1 MTLVRFSSIATF
13 AAAACL
19 SASLALLAAA
29 PARADADDGHGKRGK
44 HSEAHEA
51 KVKGDAVHG
60 KVVFDQCKVCHSL
73 DAGKNG
79 VGPSLKGI
87 VGTAAGDVAGY
98 TFSPAMKKSGLT
110 WTPDTLSAFLQSPM
124 KKVPGTKMPF
134 AGLPN
139 AKDRD
144 DVIAYLAKN

>member
-1 MTLVRFSSIATF
+1 MTLVRFTSIANF
-13 AAAACL
+13 AAGAAI
-19 SASLALLAAA
+19 LAGLAFAM
-29 PARADADDGHGKRGK
+29 PAQAQAGKAK
-44 HSEAHEA
+44 A

-60 KVVFDQCKVCHSL
+60 AVVFNQCKACHSL

-87 VGTAAGDVAGY
+87 VGTKAADVPGY
-98 TFSPAMKKSGLT
+98 TFSPAMKKSGLV
-110 WTPDTLSAFLQSPM
+110 WTPQVLSEYLTAPM

-134 AGLPN
+134 AGIANP
-139 AKDRD
+139 KDRD

>member
-1 MTLVRFSSIATF
+1 MTLARISSTALF
-13 AAAACL
+13 AGLLCMAVSAPVQAAKP
-19 SASLALLAAA
+19 A
-29 PARADADDGHGKRGK
+29 P
-44 HSEAHEA
+44 A
-51 KVKGDAVHG
+51 KVKGDPVHG

-87 VGTAAGDVAGY
+87 VGTPAADVAGY

-110 WTPDTLSAFLQSPM
+110 WTPETLSAFLQSPM

>member
-1 MTLVRFSSIATF
+1 MTLVRRTSIAKISAAALILAGLVF
-13 AAAACL
+13 AADAQAAK
-19 SASLALLAAA
+19 AAKPA
-29 PARADADDGHGKRGK
+29 P
-44 HSEAHEA
+44 A

-60 KVVFDQCKVCHSL
+60 AVVFNQCKACHSL

-87 VGTAAGDVAGY
+87 VGTKAGDVPGY
-98 TFSPAMKKSGLT
+98 SFSPAMKGSGLV
-110 WTPDTLSAFLQSPM
+110 WTPQTLSDYLTAPM

>member
-1 MTLVRFSSIATF
+1 MTLVRRTSIAKFSAAALVLAGLAF
-13 AAAACL
+13 AADAQAAK
-19 SASLALLAAA
+19 AAKPA
-29 PARADADDGHGKRGK
+29 PAKAALR
-44 HSEAHEA
+44 
-51 KVKGDAVHG
+51 GDAVHG
-60 KVVFDQCKVCHSL
+60 AVVFNQCKACHSL

-79 VGPSLKGI
+79 VGPTLKGI
-87 VGTAAGDVAGY
+87 VGSKAADVPGY
-98 TFSPAMKKSGLT
+98 SFSPAMKSSGLT
-110 WTPDTLSAFLQSPM
+110 WTPQVLSDYLTAPM

>member
-1 MTLVRFSSIATF
+1 MTLARISSIALF
-13 AAAACL
+13 AALSCTGLAVPAEAAK
-19 SASLALLAAA
+19 AAKAA
-29 PARADADDGHGKRGK
+29 PAKL
-44 HSEAHEA
+44 
-51 KVKGDAVHG
+51 KGDAVHG
-60 KVVFDQCKVCHSL
+60 KIVFDQCKVCHSL

-87 VGTAAGDVAGY
+87 VGTPAAEVDGY
-98 TFSPAMKKSGLT
+98 TFSNAMKKSGLV
-110 WTPDTLSAFLQSPM
+110 WTPDTLSAFLTAPA

-134 AGLPN
+134 AGLAN

>member
-1 MTLVRFSSIATF
+1 MTLVRFTSIANF
-13 AAAACL
+13 SAAAAI
-19 SASLALLAAA
+19 LAGLAFAA
-29 PARADADDGHGKRGK
+29 PAQAQAGKT
-44 HSEAHEA
+44 

-60 KVVFDQCKVCHSL
+60 AIVFNQCKACHSL

-87 VGTAAGDVAGY
+87 IGTKAADVPGY

-110 WTPDTLSAFLQSPM
+110 WTPQVLSDYLTAPM

-139 AKDRD
+139 PKDRD